1 MMGGDDS
8 GEGSTS
14 KGDSTMI
21 PGYTGHV
28 HKLQETYGSTFA
40 KAANLVTKC
49 PPETPEPF
57 SMWDLSKGTR
67 TLQTSGYYVPGS
79 GCAGSSRPSASTK
92 DTNIFIQGSNV
103 DLHQYYRTLE
113 AGNYQQILIKS
124 GSPKKARSFVQFGDG
139 FYFSGPSF
147 WETTYSESYDEESAT
162 KAVQNSDNKETA
174 SEEPEEV
181 DAEEASLRYRVLQAL
196 VGTKRLD
203 ELELEI
209 RDKVLQRMAGGAGQL
224 LKSFKLFSSGKGEI
238 GPNQLMSVCQD
249 LGVDISRREAT
260 ALFGRFDINKDGG
273 IVYYEFVD
281 ALLQKDVSP
290 GIKRNASYYDKR
302 TK

>member
-1 MMGGDDS
+1 
-8 GEGSTS
+8 
-14 KGDSTMI
+14 MI

-28 HKLQETYGSTFA
+28 HKLQETYGSTFS
-40 KAANLVTKC
+40 KAAELVKKC

-67 TLQTSGYYVPGS
+67 TLQTSGYFVPGS
-79 GCAGSSRPSASTK
+79 GYAGTSRPSASTK
-92 DTNIFIQGSNV
+92 ESNIFVQGSNV

-162 KAVQNSDNKETA
+162 KAVQNNDEKAIDDETK
-174 SEEPEEV
+174 EV
-181 DAEEASLRYRVLQAL
+181 DGDEASFRYRVLQAL
-196 VGTKRLD
+196 VGERRLD

-238 GPNQLMSVCQD
+238 GPNQLISVCQD
-249 LGVDISRREAT
+249 LGVEISRREAI

-281 ALLQKDVSP
+281 ALLQKDISSSF
-290 GIKRNASYYDKR
+290 KRDSSYYDKR
-302 TK
+302 KQ

>member
-1 MMGGDDS
+1 
-8 GEGSTS
+8 
-14 KGDSTMI
+14 
-21 PGYTGHV
+21 V
-28 HKLQETYGSTFA
+28 LR
-40 KAANLVTKC
+40 C
-49 PPETPEPF
+49 
-57 SMWDLSKGTR
+57 
-67 TLQTSGYYVPGS
+67 
-79 GCAGSSRPSASTK
+79 SR
-92 DTNIFIQGSNV
+92 
-103 DLHQYYRTLE
+103 
-113 AGNYQQILIKS
+113 
-124 GSPKKARSFVQFGDG
+124 
-139 FYFSGPSF
+139 
-147 WETTYSESYDEESAT
+147 ETTYSESYDEESAT

>member
-1 MMGGDDS
+1 MCGFFPTFSQHQRHQHLHPGIQRRPASVLQDVGSRELPADPDQVWFSKESQVVRAVWGWLLLLRALLLVPSKS
-8 GEGSTS
+8 GECT
-14 KGDSTMI
+14 
-21 PGYTGHV
+21 V
-28 HKLQETYGSTFA
+28 LR
-40 KAANLVTKC
+40 C
-49 PPETPEPF
+49 
-57 SMWDLSKGTR
+57 
-67 TLQTSGYYVPGS
+67 
-79 GCAGSSRPSASTK
+79 SR
-92 DTNIFIQGSNV
+92 
-103 DLHQYYRTLE
+103 
-113 AGNYQQILIKS
+113 
-124 GSPKKARSFVQFGDG
+124 
-139 FYFSGPSF
+139 
-147 WETTYSESYDEESAT
+147 ETTYSESYDEESAT